1 MADRNLTQDQHNAMA
16 LLGSLNIPDRD
27 ERARV
32 RRAARAWLNEIA
44 TGRRTTHKVQ
54 GPPSSR
60 TPF

>member
-1 MADRNLTQDQHNAMA
+1 MNDLTADQYNAAA
-16 LLGSLNIPDRD
+16 LLGSLDIPDKA

-54 GPPSSR
+54 GPPTRR
-60 TPF
+60 TPVF